1 MFAFISYLIFDRLL
15 QIKSVKLLPSR
26 LKFWSM
32 KYIFRS
38 IESVLKKQLSIIF
51 LLFIIAALKSS
62 KRYIYD
68 RFLFSVVYLTHFQ
81 PISNFYRPRKYQKTG
96 GFLKFSRGIEVEH
109 WLKMGLYTF

>member
-26 LKFWSM
+26 LKSWSM

-68 RFLFSVVYLTHFQ
+68 RVLFSVDYLTHFQ

-96 GFLKFSRGIEVEH
+96 GFLTFSRGIEVER